1 MDSVPS
7 MGYDR
12 AIVTFSPDGRLFQV
26 EYAREAVKRGTTCL
40 GVTYNGGVVLAAVRP
55 IAQLAIP
62 TVGSDKIH
70 QLDDHL
76 AVSISGFLA
85 DGRVLVD
92 GARVKSQ
99 VYKLTYSEPINVMG
113 CVRDLADRMQLFT
126 QYGGVRPFG
135 VALLV
140 AGIDEKGAQLFEID
154 PSSAF
159 YAWKAQAIG
168 RGADDALKVLQKSWK
183 PGLSEDAAIKLALT
197 ALKAGDKN
205 LKIQEVELSVV
216 NKSGFKEYHGN
227 TDSQK
232 FIKKYF

>member
-85 DGRVLVD
+85 DNSTIKQILFSFSIIANVFSVMYG
-92 GARVKSQ
+92 
-99 VYKLTYSEPINVMG
+99 LTI
-113 CVRDLADRMQLFT
+113 
-126 QYGGVRPFG
+126 
-135 VALLV
+135 
-140 AGIDEKGAQLFEID
+140 I
-154 PSSAF
+154 
-159 YAWKAQAIG
+159 
-168 RGADDALKVLQKSWK
+168 
-183 PGLSEDAAIKLALT
+183 
-197 ALKAGDKN
+197 
-205 LKIQEVELSVV
+205 
-216 NKSGFKEYHGN
+216 
-227 TDSQK
+227 
-232 FIKKYF
+232 FIA